1 MRILIDLQGLQA
13 EFSSAPNK
21 LLELVKALARQVST
35 HQLLVVLSGQHEAS
49 IQPIRQA
56 LAGELPPES
65 IRVWSPLQQP
75 SASEAAPLQA
85 ACNRLIHQ
93 AFLANLQPDVL
104 LISDLSVDVEILGVR
119 PDASRAF
126 NLALICTQIQDA
138 DLQAVRKAARHFDL
152 FLATPSQDVRDMLGD
167 SALENRV
174 IRIEYT
180 SATSEGQKNSAQDG
194 FKKWLDAV
202 ANKPRASL
210 DLKRVEQHKPKLA
223 YISPLPPERSGIADY
238 SAELIPFLA
247 RYYDIDVVVDQAE
260 VASEWILE
268 HCRILSIA
276 DFEATGLRYERILYH
291 FGNNPMHVKLFEL
304 LERFP
309 GVVVPHD
316 FFLSGVQWYREAHG
330 FVRNALWNEL
340 YLAHGYKA
348 VKERSH
354 EHDEPVVFRYPCNF
368 SVLQKALGVIVHS
381 ENSLRLATQWYGLD
395 SGLSVVP
402 LLRHPA
408 EQIDREQARKALGI
422 ADDDFLV
429 CSFGFIGKTK
439 QNQRLLDAWE
449 ASSVLSADK
458 RCKLVYVG
466 DTDDEPYARELI
478 ERVRKH
484 RKSGAVKISGWT
496 DTDTYRLYLAAAD
509 VAVQLRTLSRGET
522 SAAVLDC
529 MNYAIATVINANGSM
544 ADIPDDVVRKIPD
557 EFIDS
562 ELVTELEGL
571 RTQPEK
577 RLALAQRA
585 QAFLHTEHD
594 PAHCAEGYAQSIE
607 TFYQNNAF
615 GPQHLLASLANVL
628 PPAADEQLLTSLS
641 QSLALNFP
649 RRRPART
656 LFLDVSVVARDDF
669 KTGIQRVV
677 RALTLALIDA
687 PPEGFR
693 IEPVYLSED
702 HGAWHYRY
710 ARDYT
715 LGLLNS
721 AQGWIGNERI
731 EAQSGDILLGLDL
744 AGGYVIQADR
754 EGVYRDLQNRGV
766 QVSFVVYD
774 LIPIQFDNIY
784 PPGFKEGHADWLR
797 VVAKADSAICISQA
811 VANDLAEWV
820 AQHVPERAAELGIRW
835 FHLGA
840 DLDTTSPSTGL
851 PDNAVQILQQ
861 LSSAPSFLVVGTV
874 EPRKGHD
881 QVLDAFEQLWA
892 EGCDLNLIIV
902 GKEGWMVD
910 ALAAR
915 FRQHPELGQRLHWL
929 EGISDEYLLKVYAH
943 ASCLLAAS
951 LGEGFGL
958 PLIEAAQHGLP
969 ILARDLPV
977 FREVAGEH
985 AFYFSGITAK
995 SLASPIKEWVELY
1008 RAGRQPTS
1016 KQMPW
1021 MTWRESAELL
1031 KLQLNNKGEARDR
1044 EKTKISCLQE

>member
-1 MRILIDLQGLQA
+1 MRIVIDLQGLQA
-13 EFSSAPNK
+13 EFPAAQSK
-21 LLELVKALARQVST
+21 LLESVKTVARQT
-35 HQLLVVLSGQHEAS
+35 AAHDLLLVLNGQHEES
-49 IQPIRQA
+49 ILPIRRA
-56 LAGELPPES
+56 LASDVRPEN
-65 IRVWSPLQQP
+65 IRVWFSPRG
-75 SASEAAPLQA
+75 QA
-85 ACNRLIHQ
+85 ANAKLDQLIHQ
-93 AFLANLQPDVL
+93 AFVASLQPDL
-104 LISDLSVDVEILGVR
+104 LLLTDLSADVQALGR
-119 PDASRAF
+119 LPDASRAF
-126 NLALICTQIQDA
+126 QLGFLAAEKFDA
-138 DLQAVRKAARHFDL
+138 PALRKVSRSFDL
-152 FLATPSQDVRDMLGD
+152 ILTAGKQDNLKNPGDKGSEPRLIGLEPSQSLLDRLMDATEGPQHAPIDVNT
-167 SALENRV
+167 LELR
-174 IRIEYT
+174 
-180 SATSEGQKNSAQDG
+180 
-194 FKKWLDAV
+194 
-202 ANKPRASL
+202 KPRM
-210 DLKRVEQHKPKLA
+210 A

-260 VASEWILE
+260 ISNDWIRE
-268 HCRILSIA
+268 HCQVLSMA
-276 DFEATGLRYERILYH
+276 DFEACGHQYQRVVYH
-291 FGNNPMHVKLFEL
+291 FGNNPMHVKMFEL

-309 GVVVPHD
+309 GIVVLHD

-330 FVRNALWNEL
+330 FVRNSLWNEL

-348 VKERSH
+348 VQERSR

-381 ENSLRLATQWYGLD
+381 ENSQRLAKQWYGLEN
-395 SGLSVVP
+395 GLSVIP

-408 EQIDREQARKALGI
+408 EQLDRAQARKELGI
-422 ADDDFLV
+422 SEDDFLV
-429 CSFGFIGKTK
+429 CSFGFVGKTK
-439 QNQRLLDAWE
+439 QNHRLLDAWE
-449 ASSVLSADK
+449 ASSVLSGDK

-466 DTDDEPYARELI
+466 DMDDSPYARELA
-478 ERVRKH
+478 ERVRKYA
-484 RKSGAVKISGWT
+484 KSGNVRISGWT
-496 DTDTYRLYLAAAD
+496 DAYTYRLYLAAAD
-509 VAVQLRTLSRGET
+509 AAVQLRTLSRGET

-557 EFIDS
+557 EFFDS
-562 ELVTELEGL
+562 ELTAELESL
-571 RTQPEK
+571 RLQPNE
-577 RLALAQRA
+577 RHALARHA
-585 QAFLHTEHD
+585 QEFLHTVHD

-607 TFYQNNAF
+607 TFYRKNAF
-615 GPQHLLASLANVL
+615 GPRSLVPSLAQTL
-628 PPAADEQLLTSLS
+628 PANPSEDQLKELS
-641 QSLALNFP
+641 RVLALDFP
-649 RRRPART
+649 RRRPSRT

-721 AQGWIGNERI
+721 ARGWIGSDRI
-731 EAQSGDILLGLDL
+731 EAQPGDILLGLDL

-766 QVSFVVYD
+766 KVSFVVYD
-774 LIPIQFDNIY
+774 LIPVQFDNIY
-784 PPGFKEGHADWLR
+784 PPGFKEGHADWLK

-820 AQHVPERAAELGIRW
+820 AENVPDCAPHLDIQW

-840 DLDTTSPSTGL
+840 DLDTSSPSTGM
-851 PDNAVQILQQ
+851 PENAQDLLQR
-861 LSSAPSFLVVGTV
+861 LSSAPSFLMVGTV
-874 EPRKGHD
+874 EPRKGHG
-881 QVLDAFEQLWA
+881 QALDAFDKLWS
-892 EGCDLNLIIV
+892 EGCNFNLVIV

-915 FRQHPELGQRLHWL
+915 FRQHPELGNRLHWL
-929 EGISDEYLLKVYAH
+929 EGISDEYLLKVYANS
-943 ASCLLAAS
+943 SCLLAPS

-958 PLIEAAQHGLP
+958 PLIEAAQHKLP

-985 AFYFSGITAK
+985 AFYFSGQSAK
-995 SLASPIKEWVELY
+995 DLSDAIVAWLGLQKLDSHPKSVD
-1008 RAGRQPTS
+1008 
-1016 KQMPW
+1016 MPW
-1021 MTWRESAELL
+1021 LTWQQATEQLTSALL
-1031 KLQLNNKGEARDR
+1031 ADQPPTTAQIYKAEHLTEKGTSA
-1044 EKTKISCLQE
+1044 